1 MAFYPLERLMNL
13 YDGYQRVF
21 RVAGKSL
28 LLVQD
33 EGRCHLLLN
42 QCPHQLRPLDGA
54 SLAHGTITCR
64 FHGMSFDLNTGKTH
78 DGCNNVLQRFIIS
91 YEGNQLGVDL

>member
-28 LLVQD
+28 LLVQN
-33 EGRCHLLLN
+33 EGRCYILLN

-54 SLAHGTITCR
+54 NVKQGIITCR
-64 FHGMSFDLNTGKTH
+64 FHGMGFDLNTGQTN
-78 DGCNNVLQRFIIS
+78 DGCNNVLQRFPVV